1 MNVNTNNKMVIFVGS
16 LSNKY
21 IEAFKKEG
29 YSIGFFRDLY
39 DTDIDKFLPNYLH
52 KLSFVYAINMKNKV
66 TISESLKNLHFNSK
80 TLLVC
85 VREKHVYTT
94 ALIAQ
99 ALNLDQSEFLNVGQA
114 QYLTN
119 KYFQRKEI
127 AKIYPE
133 ITPQFKKF
141 HTFHG
146 AYTFTRKYGFPVVVK
161 PANLSKGE
169 LVNICNNIEEL
180 SRKVSYVLDHIQ
192 DVYDRDKVYR
202 KPQVVIEEFIDGK
215 QFSVDSYIDASG
227 NVIHTP
233 ICKQII
239 SHDLG
244 FDDFQTY
251 YSQYP
256 SELGSEEEKQVL
268 ETVEKSIKALK
279 IVSSTTHT
287 EVKIDSNGSCKVIE
301 VNIRPGGFRSE
312 MLKESYN
319 INHFGNFIK
328 SLLGE
333 QITLDVKFLKYS
345 ACPQFWADK
354 EGGYVNIENIENI
367 KNLKSFKKFITVV
380 KEGDLVGP
388 VNKGFGRVAY
398 AILAHGNKKVL
409 ELDLIQI
416 RKLVKIYVS

>member
-1 MNVNTNNKMVIFVGS
+1 MSEENKMVIFVGS

-52 KLSFVYAINMKNKV
+52 KLSFVQSINMKNSITV
-66 TISESLKNLHFNSK
+66 GESLKNLYFNKS
-80 TLLVC
+80 TILVSIT
-85 VREKHVYTT
+85 EKHLYPT
-94 ALIAQ
+94 ALIASN
-99 ALNLDQSEFLNVGQA
+99 LKLDQSTFLDLSQA
-114 QYLTN
+114 QHLTN

-127 AKIYPE
+127 GKLFPETVPAYKKIR
-133 ITPQFKKF
+133 
-141 HTFHG
+141 TFHG
-146 AYTFTRKYGFPVVVK
+146 AYTFARKYGFPVVVK

-169 LVNICNNIEEL
+169 LVNICNDIEEL

-192 DVYDRDKVYR
+192 GVYDRDKVYR
-202 KPQVVIEEFIDGK
+202 KPQVVIEEFIDGR
-215 QFSVDSYIDASG
+215 QFSVDSYIDAKG
-227 NVIHTP
+227 GVIHTP
-233 ICKQII
+233 VCKQII

-256 SELGSEEEKQVL
+256 SELYVAQEKQVL

-279 IVSSTTHT
+279 IVSTTTHT
-287 EVKIDSNGSCKVIE
+287 EVKIDSKGRCRVIE

-312 MLKESYN
+312 MLTESYN
-319 INHFGNFIK
+319 IDHFENFIK

-333 QITLDVKFLKYS
+333 PISALTPKLISYS

-354 EGGYVNIENIENI
+354 EGEFVKIENI
-367 KNLKSFKKFITVV
+367 KQIKALKSYKKFAVVV
-380 KEGDLVGP
+380 KEGADVGF
-388 VNKGFGRVAY
+388 VSKGFGRVAY
-398 AILAHGNKKVL
+398 AILAHEDKSVL
-409 ELDLIQI
+409 QSDLMTI
-416 RKLVKIYVS
+416 RGLVKICVR

>member
-1 MNVNTNNKMVIFVGS
+1 MVIFVGS

-39 DTDIDKFLPNYLH
+39 DTAIDRFLPNYLH
-52 KLSFVYAINMKNKV
+52 KLSFVYSINMRNKV
-66 TISESLKNLHFNSK
+66 TIGESLKSLYFNSK

-94 ALIAQ
+94 ALIAKS
-99 ALNLDQSEFLNVGQA
+99 LNLDQSEFLDVSQA

-133 ITPQFKKF
+133 ITPEFKKIR
-141 HTFHG
+141 TFHG
-146 AYTFTRKYGFPVVVK
+146 AYTFARKFGFPVVVK

-192 DVYDRDKVYR
+192 EVYDRDKVYR
-202 KPQVVIEEFIDGK
+202 KPQVVIEEFIDGR
-215 QFSVDSYIDASG
+215 QFSVDSYIDADG
-227 NVIHTP
+227 KVIHTP

-256 SELGSEEEKQVL
+256 SELDRREELQVL
-268 ETVEKSIKALK
+268 DTVEKSIKALK

-287 EVKIDSNGSCKVIE
+287 EVKIDTKGRCKVIE

-312 MLKESYN
+312 MLRESFN
-319 INHFGNFIK
+319 IDHFGNFIK

-333 QITLDVKFLKYS
+333 PILLDNSFIQYS

-354 EGGYVNIENIENI
+354 EGNFVEIENRDQIE
-367 KNLKSFKKFITVV
+367 KLKSFNKFIIVV
-380 KEGDLVGP
+380 KKGDEVGQ
-388 VNKGFGRVAY
+388 VNKGYGRVAY
-398 AILAHGNKKVL
+398 AILANKDKSIL
-409 ELDLIQI
+409 QGDLITI
-416 RKLVKIYVS
+416 RNLVKIHVH

>member
-1 MNVNTNNKMVIFVGS
+1 MNLDTKMVIFVGS

-52 KLSFVYAINMKNKV
+52 KLSFIYSVNMKNRI
-66 TISESLKNLHFNSK
+66 TISESLKSLHFNSK

-94 ALIAQ
+94 ALMAQ
-99 ALNLDQSEFLNVGQA
+99 SLKLDQSSFLDVSQA
-114 QYLTN
+114 QHLTN

-133 ITPQFKKF
+133 ITPEFKKIR
-141 HTFHG
+141 TFHG
-146 AYTFTRKYGFPVVVK
+146 AYTFTRKFGFPVVVK

-180 SRKVSYVLDHIQ
+180 SKKVSYVLDHIQ

-202 KPQVVIEEFIDGK
+202 KPQVVIEEFIDGH
-215 QFSVDSYIDASG
+215 QFSVDSYIDAKG
-227 NVIHTP
+227 QVIHTP
-233 ICKQII
+233 ACKQTI

-256 SELGSEEEKQVL
+256 SELELPQEKLVL
-268 ETVEKSIKALK
+268 STVEKSIKALK
-279 IVSSTTHT
+279 IVSTTTHT
-287 EVKIDSNGSCKVIE
+287 EVKIDSKGNCKVIE

-312 MLKESYN
+312 MLRESYD
-319 INHFGNFIK
+319 IDHFENFIK

-333 QITLDVKFLKYS
+333 PITLVSNFNQYS
-345 ACPQFWADK
+345 ACPQFWADT
-354 EGGYVNIENIENI
+354 EGDFIKIENIDKI
-367 KNLKSFKKFITVV
+367 KQLKSYIKFVTVV
-380 KEGDLVGP
+380 KEGGSVGP

-398 AILAHGNKKVL
+398 AILAHKDKDVL
-409 ELDLIQI
+409 HADIIEI
-416 RKLVKIYVS
+416 RALVKILID